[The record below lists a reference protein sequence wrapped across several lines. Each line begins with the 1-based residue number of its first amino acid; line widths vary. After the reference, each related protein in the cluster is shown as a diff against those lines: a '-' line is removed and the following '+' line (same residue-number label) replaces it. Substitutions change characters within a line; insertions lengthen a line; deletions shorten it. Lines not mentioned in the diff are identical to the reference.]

1 MDYQKLDT
9 ALTMALNEVE
19 DPQKQSL
26 NVFIHTNQAA
36 DDARANDMLKNLG
49 VPGVACGK
57 DVFTA
62 TLSPN
67 AISQLSEQPWV
78 KHIKLSQNL
87 HLMNQKMKL
96 GIKLA

>member
-9 ALTMALNEVE
+9 ALTMRLNEVE

-26 NVFIHTNQAA
+26 NVFIHTNAAA
-36 DDARANDMLKNLG
+36 DAADASDMLKNLG
-49 VPGVACGK
+49 VPDAASGK

-62 TLSPN
+62 NLSPN

-78 KHIKLSQNL
+78 QYIKLSQNL
-87 HLMNQKMKL
+87 NLLNQKTPG
-96 GIKLA
+96 GIRLA